1 MANVNNLISKIL
13 EEAKIKEKEI
23 LANAQEEKNK
33 IVDKRISEAKIL
45 EKEIIEKA
53 KIEATTKKERIISS
67 SQLKVRNDKLEAKQQ
82 IIQKTFDEAVESLA
96 NLSKEQFMQYV
107 ENKILSLDIYG
118 DESLILNAKGKEM
131 ITSEFINDL
140 NKKLTFKGKKG
151 KITVKNETGDFKGGF
166 ILEKDGIEI
175 NNTFEALVNSI
186 KEELEY
192 EVAKV
197 LFN

>member
-151 KITVKNETGDFKGGF
+151 NITVKNETGDFKGGF